1 MKKMAFQATGITLH
15 QESRL
20 LEIGF
25 NDGQTF
31 SFPYEYLRV
40 YSPSADV
47 TGHFPGEE
55 VLQVGKQDVR
65 IKDVA
70 PAGSYALQITF
81 DDGHDSGI
89 YTWEYLHGLGSRQ
102 SELWQDYLERMA
114 AANAS
119 RETKR

>member
-1 MKKMAFQATGITLH
+1 MKTMAFQATGITLH

-47 TGHFPGEE
+47 TGHLPGEE

>member
-1 MKKMAFQATGITLH
+1 MKTMSFQATGITLH

-20 LEIGF
+20 LEVGF
-25 NDGQTF
+25 SDGQTF

-47 TGHFPGEE
+47 TGHLPGEE

-89 YTWEYLHGLGSRQ
+89 YTWEYLHGLGSRK

>member
-1 MKKMAFQATGITLH
+1 MSFQATGITLH

-20 LEIGF
+20 LEVGF
-25 NDGQTF
+25 SDGRTF
-31 SFPYEYLRV
+31 SFPYEFLRV
-40 YSPSADV
+40 YSPSAEV
-47 TGHFPGEE
+47 AGHFPGEE
-55 VLQVGKQDVR
+55 VLQVGKQNVL

-102 SELWQDYLERMA
+102 PELWQDYLARMV

-119 RETKR
+119 RETRR

>member
-1 MKKMAFQATGITLH
+1 MSFQPTGITLH

-20 LEIGF
+20 MEIGF
-25 NDGQTF
+25 ADGQTF

-47 TGHFPGEE
+47 KGHFPGEE
-55 VLQVGKQDVR
+55 VLQVGKKNVR

-70 PAGSYALQITF
+70 PSGSYALQITF

-89 YTWEYLHGLGSRQ
+89 YTWEYLHELGSRHA
-102 SELWQDYLERMA
+102 ELWHEYLERMA

-119 RETKR
+119 RESKH